1 MYMSFSINTHQLCD
15 ILQEIWCLTVDRSD
29 LAKGIF
35 KTTKNKCILLQ
46 KQTWEGIY
54 FKLTAVMQGMFY
66 KKIK

>member
-1 MYMSFSINTHQLCD
+1 MSFSINTHQLCD
-15 ILQEIWCLTVDRSD
+15 ILQEIWCLIVDRND

-54 FKLTAVMQGMFY
+54 FKLTAVMQGSVLQ
-66 KKIK
+66 KNKVK